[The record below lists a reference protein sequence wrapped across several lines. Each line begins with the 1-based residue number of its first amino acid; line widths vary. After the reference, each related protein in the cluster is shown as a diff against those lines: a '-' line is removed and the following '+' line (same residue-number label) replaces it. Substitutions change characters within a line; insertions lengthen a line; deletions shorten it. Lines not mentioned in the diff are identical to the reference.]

1 MAQIHEILQKYWGYT
16 SFRPGQEDAIRSVL
30 AGRDT
35 LLLLPTGGGKSVCFQ
50 VPALASG
57 KICIV
62 VTPLIALMKDQV
74 DQLKKR
80 GIKAAAIH
88 TGMTRREIDIVLDN
102 CIYGGLSFL
111 YVSPERLATDLMIE
125 RTKKMKVGLLA
136 IDEAHCISQW
146 GYDFRPAYLR
156 IPDFRLL
163 LPGVPVI
170 ALTATATAEVQADIL
185 DKLSMR
191 EVNVFRQTFA
201 RSNLSYSVFKTE
213 TKETKLLRLLGSVEG
228 SVIIY
233 VKTRKR
239 TTLIADWL
247 ISQGISASSYHAGL
261 TPSERSGRQQKW
273 IAGDIRVMVA
283 TNAFGMGIDKA
294 NVRMVVHWDLPES
307 LEAYY
312 QEAGRAGRDGLKAYA
327 VALYNDHDLAQL
339 KSAVLQKYPPPDF
352 VKRVYQ
358 ALANYFQIPVGGGYL
373 VSYGFDLDKF
383 CATYEL
389 PRAEAFHA
397 IRFLERE
404 GFILLN
410 EAFDS
415 PSRVKMLVDKIALYD
430 FQLRNFNYDPF
441 IKRLLRFYGGEI
453 FTSYVHISEE
463 TLAKSLKCP
472 VEEIYKG
479 FEFLTARNI
488 IDYEKRNDM
497 PQIQFLT
504 ERYDASRLP
513 IQAAAVK
520 KRKEKDTAKT
530 DAVVHYASH
539 PGQCRSIMLL
549 QYFDEKEA
557 TYCNICDHCV
567 QRKKAVQHHTG
578 AVSDT
583 VRAFLAVNG
592 KAPPNILRDLFPEME
607 ISAFAEALHTLVEN
621 EVLVYDQSGNLQLN
635 QAYP

>member
-1 MAQIHEILQKYWGYT
+1 MAQIHEILQRYWGYT
-16 SFRPGQEDAIRSVL
+16 SFRPGQEEAIRSVL
-30 AGRDT
+30 AGHDT

-74 DQLKKR
+74 DQLKRR

-88 TGMTRREIDIVLDN
+88 SGMSRREIDIVLDN
-102 CIYGGLSFL
+102 CIYGGISFL
-111 YVSPERLATDLMIE
+111 YVSPERLVTDLMIE
-125 RTKKMKVGLLA
+125 RAKKMKVGLLA
-136 IDEAHCISQW
+136 VDEAHCISQW

-156 IPDFRLL
+156 IPDFRTL
-163 LPGVPVI
+163 LPGVPVM
-170 ALTATATAEVQADIL
+170 ALTATATEEVQADIL

-191 EVNVFRQTFA
+191 EAAVFRQTFA

-228 SVIIY
+228 SAIIY

-239 TTLIADWL
+239 TTLIAGWL
-247 ISQGISASSYHAGL
+247 AKQGIRASSYHAGL
-261 TPSERSGRQQKW
+261 TPSERSGRQQDW
-273 IAGDIRVMVA
+273 IAGHIRVMVA

-294 NVRMVVHWDLPES
+294 DVRMVVHWDLPES

-327 VALYNDHDLAQL
+327 VALYNDHDLEQL
-339 KSAVLQKYPPPDF
+339 TSVVLQKYPSTEF

-358 ALANYFQIPVGGGYL
+358 ALANYFQIPAGGGYL
-373 VSYGFDLDKF
+373 ASYDFDLDKF
-383 CATYEL
+383 CSTYDL
-389 PRAEAFHA
+389 TRAETFHA

-415 PSRVKMLVDKIALYD
+415 PSRVKILVDKIALYD

-453 FTSYVHISEE
+453 FTSYVQVSEE

-472 VEEIYKG
+472 VDEIFKG
-479 FEFLTARNI
+479 FGFLAARSI
-488 IDYEKRNDM
+488 LDYEKRSEM

-513 IQAAAVK
+513 VKIAEVK
-520 KRKEKDTAKT
+520 KRQEKDTAKT
-530 DAVVHYASH
+530 EAVVHYASH

-549 QYFDEKEA
+549 QYFGEKDA
-557 TYCNICDHCV
+557 SYCNICDHCL
-567 QRKKAVQHHTG
+567 QRKKTGHHLTG

-583 VRAFLAVNG
+583 VHAFLSVNG

-607 ISAFAEALHTLVEN
+607 ISVFAEALHTLVEK

>member
-1 MAQIHEILQKYWGYT
+1 MAQIHEILQRHWGYT

-74 DQLKKR
+74 DQLKRR

-102 CIYGGLSFL
+102 CIYGGISFL
-111 YVSPERLATDLMIE
+111 YVSPERLATDVMIE
-125 RTKKMKVGLLA
+125 RTKKMKIGLLA

-146 GYDFRPAYLR
+146 GYDFRPAYLK
-156 IPDFRLL
+156 IPDFRTL
-163 LPGVPVI
+163 LPDVPVM

-191 EVNVFRQTFA
+191 EAAVFRQTFA

-213 TKETKLLRLLGSVEG
+213 TKETKLLRLLNSVEG
-228 SVIIY
+228 SAIIY

-239 TTLIADWL
+239 TTLVAGWL
-247 ISQGISASSYHAGL
+247 TKQGIRAAPYHAGL
-261 TPSERSGRQQKW
+261 TPSERSGRQQEW
-273 IAGDIRVMVA
+273 IADRIRVMVA

-294 NVRMVVHWDLPES
+294 NVRMVIHWDLPES

-339 KSAVLQKYPPPDF
+339 QSAMLQKYPPSDF

-383 CATYEL
+383 CATYDL
-389 PRAEAFHA
+389 QRTEAFHA

-404 GFILLN
+404 GFVLLN

-415 PSRVKMLVDKIALYD
+415 PSRVKILVDKIALYD

-472 VEEIYKG
+472 VDEISKG
-479 FEFLTARNI
+479 LEFLAARNI
-488 IDYEKRNDM
+488 VDYEKRSDM
-497 PQIQFLT
+497 PQIQLLT
-504 ERYDASRLP
+504 ERYDISRLP
-513 IQAAAVK
+513 IQAASVK
-520 KRKEKDTAKT
+520 KRQEKDTAKT
-530 DAVVHYASH
+530 DAVVHYAGH

-549 QYFDEKEA
+549 QYFGEKDA
-557 TYCNICDHCV
+557 SYCNICDHCV
-567 QRKKAVQHHTG
+567 QRKKAGQHLTG
-578 AVSDT
+578 AVSDIIH
-583 VRAFLAVNG
+583 AFLSVNG

-607 ISAFAEALHTLVEN
+607 VSTFAEALHTLVEK
-621 EVLVYDQSGNLQLN
+621 EILVYDQSGNLQLN

>member
-1 MAQIHEILQKYWGYT
+1 MAQIHEILQRYWGYT

-30 AGRDT
+30 AGHDT

-50 VPALASG
+50 VPALATG

-74 DQLKKR
+74 DQLKRR

-102 CIYGGLSFL
+102 CIYGGISFL

-125 RTKKMKVGLLA
+125 RAKKMNVGLLA

-146 GYDFRPAYLR
+146 GYDFRPAYLK
-156 IPDFRLL
+156 IPDFRML
-163 LPGVPVI
+163 LPGVPVM
-170 ALTATATAEVQADIL
+170 ALTATATAEVQEDIL

-191 EVNVFRQTFA
+191 GANVFRQTFA

-228 SVIIY
+228 SAIIY

-239 TTLIADWL
+239 TTLIANWL
-247 ISQGISASSYHAGL
+247 TTQGIRASSYHAGL
-261 TPSERSGRQQKW
+261 AAPERSGRQQEW
-273 IAGDIRVMVA
+273 IADRTRVVVA

-294 NVRMVVHWDLPES
+294 NVRMVIHWDLPES

-339 KSAVLQKYPPPDF
+339 RSAILQKYPSSDF

-373 VSYGFDLDKF
+373 AGYDFDLDKF
-383 CATYEL
+383 CATYDL
-389 PRAEAFHA
+389 PRTEAFQA

-453 FTSYVHISEE
+453 FTSYVHVSEE

-472 VEEIYKG
+472 VEEVYKG
-479 FEFLTARNI
+479 FGFLAARNI
-488 IDYEKRNDM
+488 IDYEKRKDM
-497 PQIQFLT
+497 PQIQLLT
-504 ERYDASRLP
+504 ERYDASSLP

-530 DAVVHYASH
+530 EAVVHYASH

-549 QYFDEKEA
+549 QYFDEKDA
-557 TYCNICDHCV
+557 SYCGICDHCL
-567 QRKKAVQHHTG
+567 QRKKAGRQHTG
-578 AVSDT
+578 TVSDIIH
-583 VRAFLAVNG
+583 AFLSVNG

-607 ISAFAEALHTLVEN
+607 VSVFAEALHTLVEN
-621 EVLVYDQSGNLQLN
+621 EILVYDQSGNLQLN

>member
-1 MAQIHEILQKYWGYT
+1 MAQIHEILQRYWGYT
-16 SFRPGQEDAIRSVL
+16 SFRPGQEEAIRSVL

-102 CIYGGLSFL
+102 CIYGGISFL
-111 YVSPERLATDLMIE
+111 YVSPERLATDVMIE

-146 GYDFRPAYLR
+146 GYDFRPAYLK
-156 IPDFRLL
+156 IPDFRML
-163 LPGVPVI
+163 LPGVPVM
-170 ALTATATAEVQADIL
+170 ALTATATAEVEADIL

-191 EVNVFRQTFA
+191 EVGVFRQTFA

-213 TKETKLLRLLGSVEG
+213 TKEAKLLRLLSSVEG
-228 SVIIY
+228 SAIIY

-239 TTLIADWL
+239 TTLVAGWL
-247 ISQGISASSYHAGL
+247 MKQGIRAASYHAGL
-261 TPSERSGRQQKW
+261 APSERSGRQQEW
-273 IAGDIRVMVA
+273 IAGRIRVMVA

-294 NVRMVVHWDLPES
+294 NVRMVIHWDLPES

-327 VALYNDHDLAQL
+327 VALCNDHDLAQL
-339 KSAVLQKYPPPDF
+339 HASILQKYPPPDF

-358 ALANYFQIPVGGGYL
+358 ALANYYQIPVGGGYL
-373 VSYGFDLDKF
+373 ASYGFDLDKF
-383 CATYEL
+383 CATYDLARTET
-389 PRAEAFHA
+389 FHA

-404 GFILLN
+404 GFVLLN

-415 PSRVKMLVDKIALYD
+415 PSRVKILVDKIALYD

-472 VEEIYKG
+472 AEEIGKG
-479 FEFLTARNI
+479 LEFLAARNI
-488 IDYEKRNDM
+488 IDYERRSDM
-497 PQIQFLT
+497 PQIQLLT

-513 IQAAAVK
+513 IAAAAVK
-520 KRKEKDTAKT
+520 KRQEKDTAKT

-549 QYFDEKEA
+549 QYFGEKDA
-557 TYCNICDHCV
+557 TYCNICDHCL
-567 QRKKAVQHHTG
+567 QRKKAGQHLTG

-583 VRAFLAVNG
+583 IHAFLSVNG

-607 ISAFAEALHTLVEN
+607 VSTFAEALHTLVEK
-621 EVLVYDQSGNLQLN
+621 EILVYDQSGNLQLN
-635 QAYP
+635 QVYP